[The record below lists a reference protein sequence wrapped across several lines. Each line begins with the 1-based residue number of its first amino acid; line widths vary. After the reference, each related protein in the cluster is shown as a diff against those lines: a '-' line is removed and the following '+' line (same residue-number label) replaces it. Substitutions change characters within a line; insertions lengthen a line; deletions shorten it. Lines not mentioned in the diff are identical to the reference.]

1 MSNHPVLDSVNSI
14 EDLKK
19 LPEEQLDTLAEE
31 IRSFMVE
38 HVAQTGGHLASS
50 LGAVDIIIAMHRVF
64 DSPTD
69 RIVFDVGHQS
79 YAHKILTGRKD
90 AFDTLRQKD
99 GLSGFPKR
107 EESEHDA
114 FNTGHASTAISAAL
128 GYARAKQLRHA
139 DGTVVVL
146 IGDGAMTGGMA
157 MEAMNDAGSA
167 NLPIIVIL
175 NDNDMSIAPNVG
187 AVHKQLINLRLSD
200 GYVQF
205 KRKLV
210 RMLDTGA
217 TGRWL
222 TRHMESFKNRVK
234 SFLLPN
240 RLFEEMGF
248 HYYGPIDG
256 HDIHG
261 MILAF
266 ERAKN
271 LSGAVVVHV
280 TTKKGKGYGFA
291 EADPERFHGIGPFDP
306 ATGKTKPSSGKSN
319 SEVFGETMCR
329 MARENPCVTAIT
341 AAMPRG
347 TGLEPFSKAFPDRF
361 FDVGICEEHAV
372 TMAAGMAA
380 GGLRPV
386 VAIYATFLQ
395 RAYDQILH
403 DVCLQKLPVV
413 FAVDRSG
420 LVGSD
425 GETHQGVY
433 DAAFLST
440 LPGMDL
446 YCPATQEEL
455 SAMLELAVA
464 LRRPAAV
471 LYNRGS
477 LMSAPIRTPIEF
489 GRWETIEEIR
499 PVTIVAAGDMV
510 EAAVPVAKELGAGLV
525 SARFLSPVD
534 EAILLELK
542 EKCSRIVTVEDR
554 VNTLGKAV
562 ASRVMPV
569 PVTAL
574 CVPNVPIRQATTEQ
588 QRVFCGISED
598 DIRKA
603 VLEVQRD

>member
-1 MSNHPVLDSVNSI
+1 MSTYPILDSVNSI
-14 EDLKK
+14 EDLKA
-19 LPEEQLDTLAEE
+19 LPEEQLDALAEE

-38 HVAQTGGHLASS
+38 HVARTGGHLASS

-69 RIVFDVGHQS
+69 RIVFDVGHQA

-90 AFDTLRQKD
+90 AFETLRQKD

-128 GYARAKQLRHA
+128 GYARAKQIRHA
-139 DGTVVVL
+139 EGTVVAL

-187 AVHKQLINLRLSD
+187 AVHRQLINLRLSD

-222 TRHMESFKNRVK
+222 TRHMENFKNRVK

-256 HDIHG
+256 HDIRG
-261 MILAF
+261 MIRAF
-266 ERAKN
+266 ERARK

-280 TTKKGKGYGFA
+280 TTKKGKGYAFA

-329 MARENPCVTAIT
+329 MAEENPCVTAIT

-347 TGLEPFSKAFPDRF
+347 TGLQMFAKTFPDRF

-403 DVCLQKLPVV
+403 AVCLQNLPVV
-413 FAVDRSG
+413 FAVDRAG

-440 LPGMDL
+440 LPGLDI

-464 LRRPAAV
+464 LHRPAAV

-477 LMSAPIRTPIEF
+477 LMRTPIKKPIEF
-489 GRWETIEEIR
+489 GKWETLGEIA
-499 PVTIVAAGDMV
+499 PVTVVAAGDMV
-510 EAAVPVAKELGAGLV
+510 EAAIPVARELGAGLV

-534 EAILLELK
+534 EMLLKEMK
-542 EKCSRIVTVEDR
+542 EKCRRIITVEDR
-554 VNTLGKAV
+554 VNTLGAIV

-569 PVTAL
+569 TVTAL
-574 CVPNVPIRQATTEQ
+574 CVPNTPIRQATTEQ
-588 QRVFCGISED
+588 QRLFCGISAD

-603 VLEVQRD
+603 VLEAQKD

>member
-1 MSNHPVLDSVNSI
+1 MSTYPILDSVNSI
-14 EDLKK
+14 EDLKA
-19 LPEEQLDTLAEE
+19 LPEEQLDALAEE

-38 HVAQTGGHLASS
+38 HVARTGGHLASS

-69 RIVFDVGHQS
+69 RIVFDVGHQA

-90 AFDTLRQKD
+90 AFETLRQKD

-128 GYARAKQLRHA
+128 GYARAKQIRHA
-139 DGTVVVL
+139 EGTVVAL

-187 AVHKQLINLRLSD
+187 AVHRQLINLRLSD

-222 TRHMESFKNRVK
+222 TRHMENFKNRVK

-256 HDIHG
+256 HDIRG
-261 MILAF
+261 MIRAF
-266 ERAKN
+266 ERARK

-280 TTKKGKGYGFA
+280 TTKKGKGYAFA

-329 MARENPCVTAIT
+329 MAEENPCVTAIT

-347 TGLEPFSKAFPDRF
+347 TGLQMFAKTFPDRF

-403 DVCLQKLPVV
+403 DVCLQNLPVV
-413 FAVDRSG
+413 FAVDRAG

-440 LPGMDL
+440 LPGLDI

-464 LRRPAAV
+464 LHRPAAV

-477 LMSAPIRTPIEF
+477 LMRTPIKKPIEF
-489 GRWETIEEIR
+489 GTWETLGEIA
-499 PVTIVAAGDMV
+499 PVTVVAAGDT
-510 EAAVPVAKELGAGLV
+510 VAKGQL
-525 SARFLSPVD
+525 
-534 EAILLELK
+534 
-542 EKCSRIVTVEDR
+542 
-554 VNTLGKAV
+554 
-562 ASRVMPV
+562 
-569 PVTAL
+569 
-574 CVPNVPIRQATTEQ
+574 
-588 QRVFCGISED
+588 ISYT
-598 DIRKA
+598 
-603 VLEVQRD
+603 

>member
-1 MSNHPVLDSVNSI
+1 MSTYPILDSVNSI
-14 EDLKK
+14 EDLKA
-19 LPEEQLDTLAEE
+19 LPEEQLDALAEE

-38 HVAQTGGHLASS
+38 HVARTGGHLASS

-69 RIVFDVGHQS
+69 RIVFDVGHQA

-90 AFDTLRQKD
+90 AFETLRQKD

-128 GYARAKQLRHA
+128 GYARAKQIRHA
-139 DGTVVVL
+139 EGTVVAL

-187 AVHKQLINLRLSD
+187 AVHRQLINLRLSD

-222 TRHMESFKNRVK
+222 TRHMENFKNRVK

-256 HDIHG
+256 HDIRG
-261 MILAF
+261 MIRAF
-266 ERAKN
+266 ERARK

-280 TTKKGKGYGFA
+280 TTKKGKGYAFA

-329 MARENPCVTAIT
+329 MAEENPCVTAIT

-347 TGLEPFSKAFPDRF
+347 TGLQMFAKTFPDRF

-403 DVCLQKLPVV
+403 DVCLQNLPVV
-413 FAVDRSG
+413 FAVDRAG

-440 LPGMDL
+440 LPGLDI

-464 LRRPAAV
+464 LHRPAAV

-477 LMSAPIRTPIEF
+477 LMRTPIKKPIEF
-489 GRWETIEEIR
+489 GKWETLGEIA
-499 PVTIVAAGDMV
+499 PVTVVAAGDMV
-510 EAAVPVAKELGAGLV
+510 EAAIPVARELGAGLV

-534 EAILLELK
+534 EMLLKEMK
-542 EKCSRIVTVEDR
+542 EKCRRIITVEDR
-554 VNTLGKAV
+554 VNTLGAIV

-569 PVTAL
+569 TVTAL
-574 CVPNVPIRQATTEQ
+574 CVPNTPIRQATTEQ
-588 QRVFCGISED
+588 QRLFCGISAD

-603 VLEVQRD
+603 VLEAQKD

>member
-1 MSNHPVLDSVNSI
+1 MSTYPILDSVNSI
-14 EDLKK
+14 EDLKA
-19 LPEEQLDTLAEE
+19 LPEEQLDALAEE

-38 HVAQTGGHLASS
+38 HVARTGGHLASS

-69 RIVFDVGHQS
+69 RIVFDVGHQA

-90 AFDTLRQKD
+90 AFETLRQKD

-128 GYARAKQLRHA
+128 GYARAKQIRHA
-139 DGTVVVL
+139 EGTVVAL

-187 AVHKQLINLRLSD
+187 AVHRQLINLRLSD

-222 TRHMESFKNRVK
+222 TRHMENFKNRVK

-256 HDIHG
+256 HDIRG
-261 MILAF
+261 MIRAF
-266 ERAKN
+266 ERARK

-280 TTKKGKGYGFA
+280 TTKKGKGYAFA

-329 MARENPCVTAIT
+329 MAEENPCVTAIT

-347 TGLEPFSKAFPDRF
+347 TGLQMFAKTFPDRF

-386 VAIYATFLQ
+386 VAIYATVLQ

-403 DVCLQKLPVV
+403 DVCLQNLPVV
-413 FAVDRSG
+413 FAVDRAG

-440 LPGMDL
+440 LPGLDI

-464 LRRPAAV
+464 LHRPAAV

-477 LMSAPIRTPIEF
+477 LMRTPIKKPIEF
-489 GRWETIEEIR
+489 GKWETLGEIA
-499 PVTIVAAGDMV
+499 PVTVVAAGDMV
-510 EAAVPVAKELGAGLV
+510 EAAIPVARELGAGLV

-534 EAILLELK
+534 EMLLKEMK
-542 EKCSRIVTVEDR
+542 EKCRRIITVEDR
-554 VNTLGKAV
+554 VNTLGAIV

-574 CVPNVPIRQATTEQ
+574 CVPNTPIRQATTEQ
-588 QRVFCGISED
+588 QRVFCGISAD

-603 VLEVQRD
+603 VLEAQKD

>member
-1 MSNHPVLDSVNSI
+1 MSDHPVLDSVNSI

-19 LPEEQLDTLAEE
+19 LPEGQLDTLAGE

-38 HVAQTGGHLASS
+38 NVARTGGHLASS

-64 DSPTD
+64 NSPTD
-69 RIVFDVGHQS
+69 RIVFDVGHQT

-90 AFDTLRQKD
+90 AFGTLRQKD

-139 DGTVVVL
+139 EGTVVVL
-146 IGDGAMTGGMA
+146 VGDGAMTGGMA
-157 MEAMNDAGSA
+157 TEAMNDAGSA

-187 AVHKQLINLRLSD
+187 AVHRQLINLRLSD

-256 HDIHG
+256 HNIRG
-261 MILAF
+261 MIRAF
-266 ERAKN
+266 ERAKKV
-271 LSGAVVVHV
+271 SGAVLVHV

-306 ATGKTKPSSGKSN
+306 ATGETKPSSGKTN

-329 MARENPCVTAIT
+329 MAEENPCVTAIT

-347 TGLEPFSKAFPDRF
+347 TGLETFSKTFPDRF

-413 FAVDRSG
+413 FAVDRAG

-433 DAAFLST
+433 DAAFLT
-440 LPGMDL
+440 TMPGMDL

-464 LRRPAAV
+464 LHRPAAV

-477 LMSAPIRTPIEF
+477 LMRSPIRTPIEF
-489 GRWETIEEIR
+489 GRWETLEEIR

-510 EAAVPVAKELGAGLV
+510 EEALPVARELGTGLV

-534 EAILLELK
+534 ETLLKELK
-542 EKCSRIVTVEDR
+542 EKCSHIITVEDR
-554 VNTLGKAV
+554 VNTLGTAV
-562 ASRVMPV
+562 ALRTMPV

-574 CVPNVPIRQATTEQ
+574 CVPNVPIRQATTGQ
-588 QRVFCGISED
+588 QRVFCGISAEH
-598 DIRKA
+598 IRKA
-603 VLEVQRD
+603 VTEVLRD

>member
-1 MSNHPVLDSVNSI
+1 MSTYPILDSVNSI
-14 EDLKK
+14 EDLKA
-19 LPEEQLDTLAEE
+19 LPEEQLDALAEE

-38 HVAQTGGHLASS
+38 HVARTGGYLASS

-69 RIVFDVGHQS
+69 RIVFDVGHQA

-90 AFDTLRQKD
+90 AFETLRQKD

-128 GYARAKQLRHA
+128 GYARAKQIRHA
-139 DGTVVVL
+139 EGTVVAL

-187 AVHKQLINLRLSD
+187 AVHRQLINLRLSD

-222 TRHMESFKNRVK
+222 TRHMENFKNRVK

-256 HDIHG
+256 HDIRG
-261 MILAF
+261 MIRAF
-266 ERAKN
+266 ERARK

-280 TTKKGKGYGFA
+280 TTKKGKGYAFA

-329 MARENPCVTAIT
+329 MAEENPCVTAIT

-347 TGLEPFSKAFPDRF
+347 TGLQMFAKTFPDRF

-403 DVCLQKLPVV
+403 DVCLQNLPVV
-413 FAVDRSG
+413 FAVDRAG

-440 LPGMDL
+440 LPGLDI

-464 LRRPAAV
+464 LHRPAAV

-477 LMSAPIRTPIEF
+477 LMRTPIKKPIEF
-489 GRWETIEEIR
+489 GKWETLGEIA
-499 PVTIVAAGDMV
+499 PVTVVAAGDMV
-510 EAAVPVAKELGAGLV
+510 EAAIPVARELGAGLV

-534 EAILLELK
+534 EMLLKEMK
-542 EKCSRIVTVEDR
+542 EKCRRIITVEDR
-554 VNTLGKAV
+554 VNTLGAIV

-569 PVTAL
+569 TVTAL
-574 CVPNVPIRQATTEQ
+574 CVPNTPIRQATTEQ
-588 QRVFCGISED
+588 QRLFCGISAD

-603 VLEVQRD
+603 VLEAQKD

>member
-139 DGTVVVL
+139 DGTVVAL

-187 AVHKQLINLRLSD
+187 AIHRQLINLRLSD

-222 TRHMESFKNRVK
+222 TRHMENFKNRVK

-347 TGLEPFSKAFPDRF
+347 TGLESFSKAFPDRF

>member
-19 LPEEQLDTLAEE
+19 LPEEQLDVLAEE

-90 AFDTLRQKD
+90 AFGTLRQKD

-139 DGTVVVL
+139 DGTVVAL

-187 AVHKQLINLRLSD
+187 AIHRQLINLRLSD

-222 TRHMESFKNRVK
+222 TRHMENFKNRVK

-440 LPGMDL
+440 LPGMNL
-446 YCPATQEEL
+446 YFPATQEEL

-574 CVPNVPIRQATTEQ
+574 CVPNVAIRQATTEQ

>member
-1 MSNHPVLDSVNSI
+1 M
-14 EDLKK
+14 
-19 LPEEQLDTLAEE
+19 
-31 IRSFMVE
+31 
-38 HVAQTGGHLASS
+38 
-50 LGAVDIIIAMHRVF
+50 
-64 DSPTD
+64 
-69 RIVFDVGHQS
+69 
-79 YAHKILTGRKD
+79 
-90 AFDTLRQKD
+90 
-99 GLSGFPKR
+99 
-107 EESEHDA
+107 
-114 FNTGHASTAISAAL
+114 
-128 GYARAKQLRHA
+128 
-139 DGTVVVL
+139 VVL

-266 ERAKN
+266 ERVKN

-525 SARFLSPVD
+525 SARFLSPV
-534 EAILLELK
+534 EETILLELK

>member
-1 MSNHPVLDSVNSI
+1 MSTYPILDSVNSI
-14 EDLKK
+14 EDLKA
-19 LPEEQLDTLAEE
+19 LPEEQLDALAEE

-38 HVAQTGGHLASS
+38 HVARTGGHLASS

-69 RIVFDVGHQS
+69 RIVFDVGHQA

-90 AFDTLRQKD
+90 AFETLRQKD

-128 GYARAKQLRHA
+128 GYARAKQIRHA
-139 DGTVVVL
+139 EGTVVAL

-187 AVHKQLINLRLSD
+187 AVHRQLINLRLSD

-222 TRHMESFKNRVK
+222 TRHMENFKNRVK

-256 HDIHG
+256 HDIRG
-261 MILAF
+261 MIRAF
-266 ERAKN
+266 ERARK

-280 TTKKGKGYGFA
+280 TTKKGKGYAFA

-329 MARENPCVTAIT
+329 MAEENPCVTAIT

-347 TGLEPFSKAFPDRF
+347 TGLQMFAKTFPDRF

-403 DVCLQKLPVV
+403 DVCLQNLPVV
-413 FAVDRSG
+413 FAVDRAG

-440 LPGMDL
+440 LPGLDI

-464 LRRPAAV
+464 LHRPAAV

-477 LMSAPIRTPIEF
+477 LMRTPIKKPIEF
-489 GRWETIEEIR
+489 GKWETLGEIA
-499 PVTIVAAGDMV
+499 PVTVVAAGDMV
-510 EAAVPVAKELGAGLV
+510 EAAIPVARELGAGLV

-534 EAILLELK
+534 EMLLKEMK
-542 EKCSRIVTVEDR
+542 EKCRRIITVEDR
-554 VNTLGKAV
+554 VNTLGAIV

-574 CVPNVPIRQATTEQ
+574 CVPNTPIRQATTEQ
-588 QRVFCGISED
+588 QRVFCGISAD
-598 DIRKA
+598 NIRKA
-603 VLEVQRD
+603 VLEAQKD

>member
-1 MSNHPVLDSVNSI
+1 MSTYPILDSVNSI
-14 EDLKK
+14 EDLKA
-19 LPEEQLDTLAEE
+19 LPEEQLDALAEE

-38 HVAQTGGHLASS
+38 HVARTGGHLASS

-69 RIVFDVGHQS
+69 RIVFDVGHQA

-90 AFDTLRQKD
+90 AFETLRQKD

-128 GYARAKQLRHA
+128 GYARAKQIRHA
-139 DGTVVVL
+139 EGTVVAL

-187 AVHKQLINLRLSD
+187 AVHRQLINLRLSD

-222 TRHMESFKNRVK
+222 TRHMENFKNRVK

-256 HDIHG
+256 HDIRG
-261 MILAF
+261 MIRAF
-266 ERAKN
+266 ERARK

-280 TTKKGKGYGFA
+280 TTKKGKGYAFA

-329 MARENPCVTAIT
+329 MAEENPCVTAIT

-347 TGLEPFSKAFPDRF
+347 TGLQMFAKTFPDRF

-403 DVCLQKLPVV
+403 DVCLQNLPVV
-413 FAVDRSG
+413 FAVDRAG

-440 LPGMDL
+440 LPGLDI

-464 LRRPAAV
+464 LHRPAAV

-477 LMSAPIRTPIEF
+477 LMRTPIKKPIEF
-489 GRWETIEEIR
+489 GKWETLGEIA
-499 PVTIVAAGDMV
+499 PVTVVAAGDMV
-510 EAAVPVAKELGAGLV
+510 EAAIPVARELGAGLV

-534 EAILLELK
+534 EMLLKEMK
-542 EKCSRIVTVEDR
+542 EKCRRIITVEDR
-554 VNTLGKAV
+554 VNTLGAIV

-574 CVPNVPIRQATTEQ
+574 CVPNTPIRQATTEQ
-588 QRVFCGISED
+588 QRVFCGISAD

-603 VLEVQRD
+603 VLEAQKD